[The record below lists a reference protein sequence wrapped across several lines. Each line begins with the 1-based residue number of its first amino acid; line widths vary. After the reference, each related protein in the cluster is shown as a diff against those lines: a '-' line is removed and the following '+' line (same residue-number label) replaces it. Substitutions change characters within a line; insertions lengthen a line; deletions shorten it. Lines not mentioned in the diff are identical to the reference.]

1 MSFKIL
7 SLDGGGIRGILPGQI
22 LVALEDKLQ
31 KLSGNSNARLGDY
44 FDLVAGTSTGA
55 ILASAYICPDKNGQ
69 LKFSAK
75 DAVRF
80 YLQHGTAI
88 FNVSFF
94 RNLRTLWSILG
105 EKISEKKLEDVLN
118 NAFGETKLSELTK
131 ATCLLSYDIN
141 QRKPIIFAQHD
152 ALLKNE
158 DFYVKDL
165 LRASSAAP
173 TFFKSIQVKSIGSNQ
188 KQLDLIDGGVV
199 ANNPTL
205 CAYSEAVKFEGVS
218 GIKDLMILS
227 LGTGM
232 ELQPYSFN
240 NAKNWGLL
248 SWTKP
253 LLDIA
258 LGGGPQMIDYHMDK
272 IVSTVDNAKF
282 YRIQPSLY
290 DADTALDNGS
300 IENIEKLRLAGLKN
314 AAKYNAVLDE
324 VALFLIND

>member
-22 LVALEDKLQ
+22 LIALEAKLQ
-31 KLSGNSNARLGDY
+31 KLSGDPNARLGDY
-44 FDLVAGTSTGA
+44 FDMVAGTSTGA
-55 ILASAYICPDKNGQ
+55 ILASAYICPDRNGQ

-75 DAVRF
+75 DAVDF
-80 YLQHGTAI
+80 YLQNGSAI
-88 FNVSFF
+88 FKVGFF
-94 RNLRTLWSILG
+94 RNLRTLWSFLD
-105 EKISEKKLEDVLN
+105 EKISEKKLEQILES
-118 NAFGETKLSELTK
+118 AFGDTRLSELTK

-141 QRKPIIFAQHD
+141 KRKPVIFAQHD
-152 ALLKNE
+152 ALRKNE

-173 TFFKSIQVKSIGSNQ
+173 TIFKSAQVESLGDNRKR
-188 KQLDLIDGGVV
+188 LDLIDGGVV

-205 CAYSEAVKFEGVS
+205 CAYSEAVKFEVVN

-227 LGTGM
+227 LGTGR
-232 ELQPYSFN
+232 ELQAYTYSK
-240 NAKNWGLL
+240 AKNWGLL

-258 LGGGPQMIDYHMDK
+258 LEGGPQMIDYHMDK
-272 IVSTVDNAKF
+272 IVSTVENAKF

-300 IENIEKLRLAGLKN
+300 KKNIEKLRLAGLKN
-314 AAKYNAVLDE
+314 AEKYNDVLDE
-324 VALFLIND
+324 VAQILIND